1 MNPSYPW
8 LVVAIAAG
16 VTLFTRALPFAVFG
30 GRRGMPAPVKLLG
43 GVLPAGIIAI
53 LVVYCLTALP
63 AAGGAECLFQFA
75 ALAVVAALH
84 LWRHNTLLSIF
95 GGTAVYML
103 LIRLPLF

>member
-1 MNPSYPW
+1 MNPSHPW

-30 GRRGMPAPVKLLG
+30 GKRGMPAPVKYLG
-43 GVLPAGIIAI
+43 GVLPAG
-53 LVVYCLTALP
+53 
-63 AAGGAECLFQFA
+63 GGAECLFQFA

-103 LIRLPLF
+103 LIRLPLFWLF

>member
-30 GRRGMPAPVKLLG
+30 GRRGMPAPVKYLG

-53 LVVYCLTALP
+53 LVVYCLKGP
-63 AAGGAECLFQFA
+63 PQAAPSACSSLRP
-75 ALAVVAALH
+75 
-84 LWRHNTLLSIF
+84 WRWWPRCTC
-95 GGTAVYML
+95 GGTTPCSASSAA
-103 LIRLPLF
+103 RRCTCC